1 MTLRH
6 THPHGDQGDQGSNP
20 MGQNVG
26 IGTADVSDAEQILK
40 LQYLCYQGEAAL
52 YNDYGIEPLTQSL
65 ESLRAE
71 FETHTVLVARLGD
84 EIVGSVRGTIE
95 DGVARIGKLV
105 VHPRLQRHMLG
116 TRLLRAIEEKLADA
130 AEYELFTGHRSE
142 NNLRL
147 YERLGYVSG
156 RVEKISPRLSLVYLR
171 KTAVLAA

>member
-1 MTLRH
+1 
-6 THPHGDQGDQGSNP
+6 
-20 MGQNVG
+20 MGQHVG
-26 IGTADVSDAEQILK
+26 IGAAAVSDAEQILK

-52 YNDYGIEPLTQSL
+52 YNDYGIEPLTQTL
-65 ESLRAE
+65 ESLLGE

-84 EIVGSVRGTIE
+84 EVVGSVRGRIE

-116 TRLLRAIEEKLADA
+116 TRLLRAIEEKLGEAV
-130 AEYELFTGHRSE
+130 EYELFTGYRSE

-171 KTAVLAA
+171 KSAVLAA

>member
-1 MTLRH
+1 
-6 THPHGDQGDQGSNP
+6 

-52 YNDYGIEPLTQSL
+52 YNDYGIEPLTQTL
-65 ESLRAE
+65 ESLRGE

-84 EIVGSVRGTIE
+84 EVVGSVRGTI
-95 DGVARIGKLV
+95 DGGVARIGKLI

-116 TRLLRAIEEKLADA
+116 TRLLRAIEERLGDA

-142 NNLRL
+142 QNLRL
-147 YERLGYVSG
+147 YERLGYEHG
-156 RVEKISPRLSLVYLR
+156 RIEKVNSRLSLVYLR